1 MATLPRSNTLKRTLN
16 AISTM
21 QFDGFD
27 GTTSG
32 NSSGSSG
39 DDELFDFAGR
49 RGIARMGSLNLENGP
64 GAGGREGDGQAGKHH
79 LKQDIRCTGTR
90 PRVQEGHK
98 GHGRGA
104 APGRDQRQVQSHRQ
118 PEAGSQSPK
127 LVRGKAV
134 KGRSTPPAI
143 PKVPKKQDSQSDGE
157 APREAVG
164 RCRAVFAYGGPGQT
178 LEATNI
184 PMAVGETFEVI
195 RPDQKGWTKVRR
207 VVSQSGRGREEGYV
221 PTSYLT
227 LIPEGD

>member
-1 MATLPRSNTLKRTLN
+1 M
-16 AISTM
+16 
-21 QFDGFD
+21 
-27 GTTSG
+27 
-32 NSSGSSG
+32 
-39 DDELFDFAGR
+39 
-49 RGIARMGSLNLENGP
+49 
-64 GAGGREGDGQAGKHH
+64 
-79 LKQDIRCTGTR
+79 
-90 PRVQEGHK
+90 RV
-98 GHGRGA
+98 
-104 APGRDQRQVQSHRQ
+104 
-118 PEAGSQSPK
+118 
-127 LVRGKAV
+127 KAV